1 MRSQTSPAS
10 QSKKALNAMKSTPTT
25 PHGFTWGWKGCCPVQ
40 NMFISSITSGM
51 SWPKERNTMVK
62 SRPCRYTACEI

>member
-1 MRSQTSPAS
+1 MRSRTSPAS
-10 QSKKALNAMKSTPTT
+10 QSKNAAKSTPPT
-25 PHGFTWGWKGCCPVQ
+25 PTGFTWGWNGCCPVQ

-62 SRPCRYTACEI
+62 SRPCMCTACEV